1 MQEDPPPEKDANG
14 EGEVSL
20 QNILTAIQNNS
31 QQTSAAIKQ
40 INEGMERLSEKVD
53 FIYQEQTEMESNQ
66 ETIRRDMEKLKTGK
80 SLYVDIAKEKEANS
94 GEARERDVMTQLLD
108 MLKGQKCEDNVNK
121 KYPFPLIKKR
131 NI

>member
-40 INEGMERLSEKVD
+40 INEGMERLSEQAD
-53 FIYQEQTEMESNQ
+53 FIY
-66 ETIRRDMEKLKTGK
+66 
-80 SLYVDIAKEKEANS
+80 
-94 GEARERDVMTQLLD
+94 
-108 MLKGQKCEDNVNK
+108 
-121 KYPFPLIKKR
+121 
-131 NI
+131 